1 MNNSRTIN
9 SFKNIVTG
17 LSFQIITII
26 LGFVNRSVFLYC
38 LSVDYLGIQGLF
50 SDILSML
57 SLADLGFSTVMIYS
71 LYEPLAK
78 NDQKKI
84 AALIGFYKKVYLAI
98 AIFFAVV
105 GAALIPFLK
114 YIINLENEIPHLQV
128 YYVLYLANMISS
140 YLVVYK
146 TNILEADQKG
156 YIIQKYSIIFSIA
169 QSVSMMIFLLLTKNY
184 IVYLVVQVAFTYTKN
199 LFTSFK
205 AEKTYP
211 FIRQKEVLK
220 KAEKIVVVKNV
231 GSAFLYRVSGVLI
244 NATDNTLISVLVN
257 TSMVGYYS
265 NYSLIVTRLTALINS
280 VFYSITASLGN
291 LVATEG
297 EEKRFRLFKT
307 LQTMSAIL
315 SAFCTVCLMYLI
327 QDFILIWLGKEY
339 QLDKFILCAIIVN
352 FFLSISLLPIW
363 IYRDATGLYRKTRY
377 IMLIC
382 AFLNILYSVILGK
395 ICGLAGILIATS
407 LSRIS
412 TYFWY
417 EPRLLFKQYFGKS
430 CKIYFKLLLKN
441 ILITAFLIL
450 TVNFTSNRIYVDGV
464 LTFIVKLILTVLIS
478 VIVLL
483 LFYHKDEG
491 AKVIINKIKS
501 IIKS

>member
-50 SDILSML
+50 SDILNML

-78 NDQKKI
+78 NDHKKI
-84 AALIGFYKKVYLAI
+84 AALISFYKKVYLAI
-98 AIFFAVV
+98 AAFFSVV
-105 GAALIPFLK
+105 GVALIPFLK
-114 YIINLENEIPHLQV
+114 YLVNFENEIPHLQM

-169 QSVSMMIFLLLTKNY
+169 QSVCMMIFLLLTKNY
-184 IVYLVVQVAFTYTKN
+184 IVYLVVQVGFTYIKN
-199 LFTSFK
+199 LFISFK

-211 FIRQKEVLK
+211 FIKQKEALK
-220 KAEKIVVVKNV
+220 KEEKIVVVKNV
-231 GSAFLYRVSGVLI
+231 GSAFLYKVSGVLI

-265 NYSLIVTRLTALINS
+265 NYSLVVTRLTALINS
-280 VFYSITASLGN
+280 VFYSMTASLGN
-291 LVATEG
+291 LVVTED
-297 EEKRFRLFKT
+297 EEKRFKLFKT
-307 LQTMSAIL
+307 LQTISAIL
-315 SAFCTVCLMYLI
+315 SSFCTVCLMYLI
-327 QDFILIWLGKEY
+327 QDFIQIWLGKEY
-339 QLDKFILCAIIVN
+339 QLDKFVLSAIIVN

-363 IYRDATGLYRKTRY
+363 VYRDATGLYRKTRY

-430 CKIYFKLLLKN
+430 CKIYFKFLLNN
-441 ILITAFLIL
+441 IVITAFLIVV
-450 TVNFTSNRIYVDGV
+450 VNFTSNRIYVDGM
-464 LTFIVKLILTVLIS
+464 LTFIVKLILTVLVS
-478 VIVLL
+478 GIVLL
-483 LFYHKDEG
+483 LFYHKDSG
-491 AKVIINKIKS
+491 LKIIINRIKS
-501 IIKS
+501 IIKK